1 MKKQFLTLIAFA
13 AGASA
18 AYAQCGSTT
27 TRTWDGGG
35 ADNSFFTADNWSG
48 NVVPDCNDNIAFGN
62 SSGKDCEIPSS
73 YTTTGNITVNA
84 DYTGRITVTGTGTT
98 ITANNLTVNGTYFT
112 LFPETG
118 RHTFSGNVTIGD
130 NAMVSC
136 ASRNGMSVG
145 GSLTLNAGGFISFRT
160 LSDVSLSSLVLNAY
174 GQFRSPEKGTVSISG
189 NFSKAKVSTFDHRF
203 STWTVN
209 GTASQSITGSNGGSG
224 LNTSNGAVNFWNV
237 NLNKTVRTG
246 TTADNWSMSDGSDTI
261 IVENRFTIVSGD
273 LATGSTGGFM
283 FHDTLEMLGQGRDGH
298 DGKIYC
304 GGNKTADLIL
314 NDSFSKRANGTPVV
328 VLKESNSSVLNFWKG
343 TASEVRMPAAI
354 INAIRGTISFPDDV
368 TVNIPNRAFTIGAN
382 ATLNMPATATM
393 KMDASDLSILG
404 SVNANQ
410 ATLEF
415 IGNSNVETTF
425 GGGARKAFYNVV
437 VNTAASNARVGMGSN
452 DTLEVLNDLTIS
464 IGMFA
469 TGTGQPNDD
478 AVVYVNGDFNVD
490 ASASA
495 NTYAGGQIIVLGG
508 SGNSQYRGDALLSS
522 GRIIIDKANAS
533 DVVTA
538 GGSGNTVFV
547 GSQSSSNALVDVH
560 NGVLSFVDKDAVLA
574 GNTTAGSL
582 IVDATGRI
590 EAPATDT
597 LDIRASWNFANRTSL
612 DAKGG
617 TIRLGGSANYTYTQN
632 AQAVIFNNLLLN
644 QGSSTKTWGSTDT
657 IVVKGDLTMSSQTL
671 IGANLVFYGDITVTG
686 GAVTLTSAKAVG
698 SNDQTITLNSG
709 TVLQDEGLTLEKSA
723 GKVFSATTNL
733 RFNSLRLAGG
743 ILNTNGNVLRVDGSN
758 TIYQG
763 SSTSFIEG
771 AVTIASTAAWS
782 GNRYFIPVGRGSNYR
797 PVQLHNL
804 STTNTFIVEYYN
816 SDTVSDL
823 GTAGSHGIDAFST
836 SDYWRIQRTAGTG
849 ATNVELSTLGKDV
862 SWNDGDIRVARWNA
876 TSSIWENYGP
886 STGAS
891 GNMVLASTTDF
902 ASNMV
907 RFFTIGADNVAP
919 IAVRNEG
926 ISGNELDVVSNSQNG
941 NSQAVAQAAIS
952 FNVFPNPVAETL
964 NIALSGANKGT
975 ITLSDLSGKVLGVYS
990 AETRSIN
997 MSSFAAGV
1005 YFATFS
1011 NGSERITQRVI
1022 RN

>member
-1 MKKQFLTLIAFA
+1 MGWWRSRQQFLYCRQLVW
-13 AGASA
+13 
-18 AYAQCGSTT
+18 QCST
-27 TRTWDGGG
+27 RLH
-35 ADNSFFTADNWSG
+35 
-48 NVVPDCNDNIAFGN
+48 DNIAFGN
-62 SSGKDCEIPSS
+62 SSGKDCEIPQSF
-73 YTTTGNITVNA
+73 TTSGSITVNS
-84 DYTGRITVTGTGTT
+84 DYNGRITVTGTGTT
-98 ITANNLTVNGTYFT
+98 LTSLNLTVNGTYLTF
-112 LFPETG
+112 FPETG
-118 RHTFSGNVTIGD
+118 RHTFSGGVTIGD

-136 ASRNGMSVG
+136 ASRSGMVIG
-145 GSLTLNAGGFISFRT
+145 GALTLNAGGFISFRT
-160 LSDVSLSSLVLNAY
+160 LSDVSVNALVLNAY
-174 GQFRSPEKGTVSISG
+174 GQFRSPEKGTVSIDG

-246 TTADNWSMSDGSDTI
+246 TTTDNWSMSDGSDTI

-343 TASEVRMPAAI
+343 TASEVRFAAI

-368 TVNIPNRAFTIGAN
+368 TVNIPNLAFTIGAD
-382 ATLNMPATATM
+382 ATLNMPATATV
-393 KMDASDLSILG
+393 KMDATSLSILG
-404 SVNANQ
+404 TVNANQ
-410 ATLEF
+410 STLEF
-415 IGNSNVETTF
+415 VGSNANTTTF
-425 GGGARKAFYNVV
+425 GGAKRKAFHNVI
-437 VNTAASNARVGMGSN
+437 VNTAASSAGVNMGSN
-452 DTLEVLNDLTIS
+452 DTLEVLDDMTITNGLVTGATPSDL
-464 IGMFA
+464 A
-469 TGTGQPNDD
+469 Y
-478 AVVYVNGDFNVD
+478 VYINGDLNVE
-490 ASASA
+490 ASAAS
-495 NTYAGGQIIVLGG
+495 NSYTQGQIHVLGG
-508 SGNSQYRGDALLSS
+508 SSNTTYTGEALLPSGYIAINKTSS
-522 GRIIIDKANAS
+522 SSK
-533 DVVTA
+533 VTA
-538 GGSGNTVFV
+538 QSTGSTTFVGASSTTRAGVYVNKGILEFEDKNAEIGSSTGNTPNFWVENDGQV
-547 GSQSSSNALVDVH
+547 
-560 NGVLSFVDKDAVLA
+560 
-574 GNTTAGSL
+574 
-582 IVDATGRI
+582 I
-590 EAPATDT
+590 APANSI
-597 LDIRASWNFANRTSL
+597 LNCRGGWKLSHRNSINPQN
-612 DAKGG
+612 G
-617 TIRLGGSANYTYTQN
+617 TIRLGGNVANTYNQN
-632 AQAVIFNNLLLN
+632 GKAVILNNLQVN
-644 QGSSTKTWGSTDT
+644 FGGTKTWNTTDT
-657 IVVKGDLTMSSQTL
+657 LIVKGDFNMTASAILEN
-671 IGANLVFYGDITVTG
+671 AHLVFEGDLTTTAGGITFS
-686 GAVTLTSAKAVG
+686 SAKATG
-698 SNDQTITLNSG
+698 GNDQTITMHSG

-804 STTNTFIVEYYN
+804 STTNTFVVEYYN

-823 GTAGSHGIDAFST
+823 GTAGTHGIDAFST
-836 SDYWRIQRTAGTG
+836 SDYWRIQRSAGTG

-886 STGAS
+886 SSGAS

-902 ASNMV
+902 ASWV
-907 RFFTIGADNVAP
+907 TRFFTIGADNVAP
-919 IAVRNEG
+919 VAVRNEG
-926 ISGNELDVVSNSQNG
+926 ISGNELDLVRNSQNG
-941 NSQAVAQAAIS
+941 NGQAVAQAAIS
-952 FNVFPNPVAETL
+952 FNVFPNPVAGNL
-964 NIALSGANKGT
+964 NIALSGADKGS